1 MLKGVL
7 FTVITLFTASVCQA
21 SPLKGD
27 RAPDFKALTSAG
39 VEISLAE
46 YRGKIVVLDFFAT
59 WCAPCRQLTSFLVEL
74 EKKSKGSNLKI
85 IGMDVEDS
93 GKEKITAYIRE
104 KGINYPLVYA
114 QDNIQSLYGV
124 RSLPL
129 LYIVGKDGTI
139 AGKFQG
145 FNGDIAA
152 SIESLL
158 KRIQ

>member
-7 FTVITLFTASVCQA
+7 FSVITLLAVSVCHA
-21 SPLKGD
+21 SPVKGD

-39 VEISLAE
+39 SEISLSE
-46 YRGKIVVLDFFAT
+46 YRGKVVVLDFFAT

-74 EKKSKGSNLKI
+74 EKKSKDSALKI
-85 IGMDVEDS
+85 IGMNVEDS
-93 GKEKITAYIRE
+93 GEKKINAYIRE
-104 KGINYPLVYA
+104 KGINYPVVYA

-124 RSLPL
+124 RSLPS
-129 LYIVGKDGTI
+129 LYIVGKDGTL

-152 SIESLL
+152 SLESLL